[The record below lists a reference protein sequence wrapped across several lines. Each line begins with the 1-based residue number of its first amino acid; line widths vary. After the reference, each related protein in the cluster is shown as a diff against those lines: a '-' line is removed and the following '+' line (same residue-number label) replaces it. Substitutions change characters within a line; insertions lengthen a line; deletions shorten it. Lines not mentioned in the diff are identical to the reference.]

1 MKKLSSILTATSSA
15 LFATRDENSA
25 MGLKA
30 FANMHIN
37 SEGTTAL
44 TEVWFNNNPF
54 QSLTT
59 FAHPLLI
66 RSQGQNNLLRLL
78 ALKQMRL

>member
-1 MKKLSSILTATSSA
+1 MTRKGLIITKHIRTIKELSSILTATSSA
-15 LFATRDENSA
+15 HFATRDENSA

-30 FANMHIN
+30 LANMHIT
-37 SEGTTAL
+37 SEGIAAL

-59 FAHPLLI
+59 FATHY
-66 RSQGQNNLLRLL
+66 
-78 ALKQMRL
+78 

>member
-37 SEGTTAL
+37 SEGTAAL

-59 FAHPLLI
+59 FATHY
-66 RSQGQNNLLRLL
+66 
-78 ALKQMRL
+78 

>member
-59 FAHPLLI
+59 FATHY
-66 RSQGQNNLLRLL
+66 
-78 ALKQMRL
+78 